1 MTHFDSLHR
10 ISDLDSD
17 YANTL
22 KLAITGK
29 KMNAARA
36 PRSLIFF
43 RAALPLAL
51 AHQMSAAHFAL
62 VLILK
67 NTPQII
73 FVLLDFY

>member
-1 MTHFDSLHR
+1 MEGKTSKLKKKATNFKDILRDFSLHNMTKPKAQLKSVTHFDSLHR

-36 PRSLIFF
+36 PR
-43 RAALPLAL
+43 
-51 AHQMSAAHFAL
+51 
-62 VLILK
+62 
-67 NTPQII
+67 
-73 FVLLDFY
+73 